1 MRLYGGGKEEEVSE
15 KDFRKRW
22 KSELDDEKRNRRL
35 RGMQGQGG
43 GMLGAGRACIKA
55 LRWETVYL
63 LLLEFLGRQAA
74 DETGIM
80 TGLLMLHLRTNATR
94 GQ

>member
-1 MRLYGGGKEEEVSE
+1 MAK
-15 KDFRKRW
+15 RKI
-22 KSELDDEKRNRRL
+22 L

-63 LLLEFLGRQAA
+63 LLLDLLGRQAA
-74 DETGIM
+74 DETGD
-80 TGLLMLHLRTNATR
+80 HDWSFNATFNN
-94 GQ
+94 